1 MTKHAPKPT
10 PQKQHVIDE
19 LVRKAIGPNKAIAK
33 MIGRRYG
40 NEKWSSYQQYL
51 TEDGHTCFVNLDADP
66 ITVKVSDK
74 PNAMHLARYKRQ
86 LKRAEDR
93 LAKKAA
99 KEAKA
104 KAEPKAEPATKKAKK
119 VQQ

>member
-10 PQKQHVIDE
+10 PQKQKAIDE

-40 NEKWSSYQQYL
+40 SEKWGSYQQYL
-51 TEDGHTCFVNLDADP
+51 TEDGFTAFLNLDADP

-74 PNAMHLARYKRQ
+74 PNAMHMARYKRQ
-86 LKRAEDR
+86 LKRVEER

-99 KEAKA
+99 QEAK
-104 KAEPKAEPATKKAKK
+104 KAVKTKSAEK
-119 VQQ
+119 

>member
-1 MTKHAPKPT
+1 MTKHAEKPSA
-10 PQKQHVIDE
+10 QKQHAIDE

-40 NEKWSSYQQYL
+40 SVKWGSYQQYL
-51 TEDGHTCFVNLDADP
+51 TEDGYTAFVNLDADP

-74 PNAMHLARYKRQ
+74 PNAAHLARYKRQ
-86 LKRAEDR
+86 LKKAEDR

-104 KAEPKAEPATKKAKK
+104 KAEPKAKK